1 MKTHKILVV
10 VDCQN
15 DFITGTLANE
25 EAQKKVPNIVKK
37 INEFEGDYIFLTR
50 DTHFANYLDTPEGK
64 KLPVVH
70 CVKNTEGWD
79 IEDSVVEAIVKK
91 VKEGNTAIQ
100 IIDKPVFGSE
110 ELVNAIREATMDSN
124 SEIEFIGFCTDICV
138 LSNAIMV
145 KNVVYD
151 HAEITV
157 DASCCAGVTPKS
169 HREAL
174 NSMSMCQINI
184 INDENA

>member
-37 INEFEGDYIFLTR
+37 INEFDGDYIFLTR
-50 DTHFANYLDTPEGK
+50 DTHFDNYLNTPEGK
-64 KLPVVH
+64 KLPVAH
-70 CVKNTEGWD
+70 CIKNTEGWD
-79 IEDSVVEAIVKK
+79 IENSVAEAIEAK

-100 IIDKPVFGSE
+100 IIDKPTFGSQ
-110 ELVNAIREATMDSN
+110 ELVSAIIVAACCN
-124 SEIEFIGFCTDICV
+124 ISEIEFVGFCTDICV

-145 KNVVYD
+145 KNATYGY
-151 HAEITV
+151 AEITV
-157 DASCCAGVTPKS
+157 DASCCAGVTPES
-169 HREAL
+169 HQAAL
-174 NSMSMCQINI
+174 LSMQMCQINI
-184 INDENA
+184 VNNENA

>member
-1 MKTHKILVV
+1 MLMKTHKILVV

-37 INEFEGDYIFLTR
+37 INEFDGDYIFLTR
-50 DTHFANYLDTPEGK
+50 DTHFDNYLDTPEGK
-64 KLPVVH
+64 KLPIAH
-70 CVKNTEGWD
+70 CIKDTEGWE
-79 IEDSVVEAIVKK
+79 IEDTIAEAIEAK

-110 ELVNAIREATMDSN
+110 ELVTAIRIATMCN
-124 SEIEFIGFCTDICV
+124 PSEIELVGFCTDICV

-145 KNVVYD
+145 KNAVYD
-151 HAEITV
+151 YAEVNV
-157 DASCCAGVTPKS
+157 DASCCTGVTVEKHNAALEVMKS
-169 HREAL
+169 
-174 NSMSMCQINI
+174 CQINVV
-184 INDENA
+184 ND